1 MKKTTFFAC
10 LTGLLCLV
18 AALAFSSRARIPAAQ
33 KSAAPAVTPSN
44 SGTLVGTVE
53 DHHGVPVGG
62 ATVSVVSADSHT
74 KRSGN
79 TDGTGSFFIDNL
91 PAGDYMVTAS
101 AHGLLPKTEKARI
114 KESRRTTL
122 HIKLKA
128 PPLYT
133 D

>member
-1 MKKTTFFAC
+1 MKKIPAFAC
-10 LTGLLCLV
+10 LTGLFWI
-18 AALAFSSRARIPAAQ
+18 AGATAFASHGVNFPAQ
-33 KSAAPAVTPSN
+33 KSSAPVIAPSDT
-44 SGTLVGTVE
+44 GTLGGTVE

-79 TDGTGSFFIDNL
+79 TDGTGSFFIDSL

-101 AHGLLPKTEKARI
+101 ARGLLPKTEKARI
-114 KESRRTTL
+114 KEGRRTTL

-128 PPLYT
+128 PPVYT